1 MAYRAAVLTRKAQ
14 KWVTEVRIL
23 HPPLANSMFKLVENQ
38 ESDLVAFAR
47 HPSVAEMKEYLPPMG
62 HR

>member
-1 MAYRAAVLTRKAQ
+1 MAYRAEVLTRKAQ

-47 HPSVAEMKEYLPPMG
+47 RPSVAEM
-62 HR
+62 